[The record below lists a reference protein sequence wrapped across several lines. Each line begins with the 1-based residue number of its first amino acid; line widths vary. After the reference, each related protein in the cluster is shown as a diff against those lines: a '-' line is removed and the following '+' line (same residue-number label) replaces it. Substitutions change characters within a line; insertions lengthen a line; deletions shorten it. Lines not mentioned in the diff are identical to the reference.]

1 VDTVSIRERLV
12 ALQKEIEQI
21 CREDRIY
28 KKKGRF
34 RAPEDFVAHDN
45 RMTRMR
51 QILEEI
57 AKLSRQPTG

>member
-1 VDTVSIRERLV
+1 VDTFSIRDRL
-12 ALQKEIEQI
+12 AELKSEIEQI
-21 CREDRIY
+21 CREDRVY